1 VGNQRKKI
9 GRRGIVR
16 EELFLP
22 LFSILFSLLYLTQVW
37 GEPRIVVLWPYLIM
51 ALLIGCSL
59 GLLMKGLAKGGR
71 RGEKEE
77 RPSDALPPRM
87 KGAVKPLLI
96 TGATA
101 IYLAC
106 VEYLGF
112 SLSNFLYLTILI
124 WLLGTRQARVLI
136 GLSLGIAALLHLVMV
151 DFLQMPVPRLSIPWT
166 HWQL

>member
-1 VGNQRKKI
+1 MENERKKK
-9 GRRGIVR
+9 GRRGSVR

-59 GLLMKGLAKGGR
+59 LLLMKGLAKG
-71 RGEKEE
+71 E
-77 RPSDALPPRM
+77 RPSDALPPEM
-87 KGAVKPLLI
+87 KGAMKPLLI
-96 TGATA
+96 TGATV

-106 VEYLGF
+106 VDYLGF
-112 SLSNFLYLTILI
+112 SLSNFLYLTVLI
-124 WLLGTRQARVLI
+124 WLLGTRQAPVLF

-151 DFLQMPVPRLSIPWT
+151 DFLQMPVPRLPIPWT
-166 HWQL
+166 DWQI